1 MPKDMDI
8 LPDFTPGQITFP
20 TIPLFT
26 YKGDLSAEVAAGM
39 SKEDAIR
46 IMDYMLSI
54 RQFEEMIIKLKNGK
68 FEPLASYR
76 FIGATHLSIGQEAVA
91 VGAMSVINATD
102 YITSTH
108 RGHGHSIAKG
118 AFALE
123 KQTVDYLAE
132 FIGEETSDA
141 SDPRGLLDCA
151 IQVHLNRTMAELFGK
166 EEGYC
171 RGRGGGMHIA
181 DFHAGHLGA
190 NAIVGGS
197 YAIAVGAAMAAQKL
211 GDGRICVCFVGD
223 GATNNGICHEAY
235 NFASMAQFQNGC
247 PVIFLIENNQYGMT
261 GQERGEV
268 TGVEYLSQRAAG
280 YNDVAMHAEVVNG
293 MDVLAVRDA
302 VQRAAE
308 LCRNGQGPVLLEC
321 MTYRYMGHSLSDTR
335 ETYRSTEEEAAWQ
348 AIDPVKTFATALVK
362 HNVASKDEVRL
373 RRDLARE
380 RIERATLF
388 ANAATDPDPST
399 IYEGLYA
406 DTTSEGLD
414 PKWATPETEII
425 TAPAKQR
432 RDGTGKILYRHAVIE
447 ALIEEMQRDK
457 RVILY
462 GEDVADYGG
471 AFQATKG
478 VFDVFGRE
486 RVFNSAISE
495 SAIIGTGVGAA
506 MAGLRPVVELMYID
520 FILMTMDQTGNQA
533 AKNRYMFGGKAK
545 IPMVIRTTVGGGKG
559 YAGQHSQSLEAVV
572 TMFPGL
578 KVVAP
583 STARDVKGLLKAS
596 IRDDNPVVFIEHQNC
611 YTERDE
617 VPEDEDFTI
626 PLGVGRIGREGTD
639 VTVVAYSY
647 MYWKAMAAAELAAAE
662 GISVEVVDPR
672 TLAPLDTDLIA
683 ASVEKTGHLVVV
695 QQAPSVG
702 CFGEHICYAIQDR
715 CFASMRRPARVV
727 AAHDVPPPM
736 AASLEAVHLPSPER
750 ILRNIKELVGR

>member
-1 MPKDMDI
+1 MPKDI
-8 LPDFTPGQITFP
+8 PVLPDFSPGEITFP
-20 TIPLFT
+20 PIPLFA
-26 YKGDLSAEVAAGM
+26 YKGNLKSEMQNGLTRAE
-39 SKEDAIR
+39 AINLL
-46 IMDYMLSI
+46 DHMLHI
-54 RQFEEMIIKLKNGK
+54 RNFEEMIVKLKAGK
-68 FEPLASYR
+68 FEPLASYK

-91 VGAMSVINATD
+91 VGAISVLNPDD

-118 AFALE
+118 AFTLE
-123 KQTVDYLAE
+123 KQTPEYLLE
-132 FIGEETSDA
+132 FVHGEGDPKDA
-141 SDPRGLLDCA
+141 KGLLDCA
-151 IQVHLNRTMAELFGK
+151 LQMHLNRTMAELFGK

-197 YAIAVGAAMAAQKL
+197 YAIAVGAAMASMKL
-211 GDGRICVCFVGD
+211 GNGRICLCFVGD
-223 GATNNGICHEAY
+223 GATNNGIAHEAY
-235 NFASMAQFQNGC
+235 NFACQAQFKQGI

-268 TGVEYLSQRAAG
+268 TGVEYLAQRGAG
-280 YNDVAMHAEVVNG
+280 YNDVNMHAEVVNG

-302 VQRAAE
+302 VRRAAD
-308 LCRNGQGPVLLEC
+308 LCRRGEGPVLLEC

-335 ETYRSTEEEAAWQ
+335 ETYRSEEEEQAWLKL
-348 AIDPVKTFATALVK
+348 DPIRLYVSQLVK
-362 HNVASKDEVRL
+362 NDVLSRDEVKV
-373 RRDLARE
+373 RRQLARE

-388 ANAATDPDPST
+388 ANAAKDPDPAT
-399 IYEGLYA
+399 IYEGLFS
-406 DTTSEGLD
+406 DTTSDDIGPEL
-414 PKWATPETEII
+414 ATPKEALYAEPI
-425 TAPAKQR
+425 KQR
-432 RDGTGKILYRHAVIE
+432 RDSQGKILYRHAVIE
-447 ALIEEMQRDK
+447 ALTEEMLRDK

-478 VFDVFGRE
+478 LLEVFGRD
-486 RVFNSAISE
+486 RVFNTPISE
-495 SAIIGTGVGAA
+495 AAIVGTGVGAA

-545 IPMVIRTTVGGGKG
+545 IPLVIRTTIGGGKG

-583 STARDVKGLLKAS
+583 STAYDVKGLLKAA

-617 VPEDEDFTI
+617 VPEDDYTI
-626 PLGVGRIGREGTD
+626 PLGVARVAREGTD
-639 VTVVAYSY
+639 LTLVAYSM
-647 MYWKAMAAAELAAAE
+647 MYYRAMAAAELAAAE

-672 TLAPLDTDLIA
+672 TLVPLDVDTLA
-683 ASVEKTGHLVVV
+683 ASVAKTGRLLVA
-695 QQAPSVG
+695 QQAPSIG
-702 CFGEHICYAIQDR
+702 CYGEHICYAVQKR
-715 CFASMRRPARVV
+715 CFSDLKCAPRIV

-736 AASLEAVHLPSPER
+736 AATLEAENIPSPEK
-750 ILRNIKELVGR
+750 ILRHIKEMVGK